1 MGGGSWLLYGLNL
14 GGPAAPPGPGGGYFP
29 ARYWAGRYFP
39 GRYFPGPAGTAPAPP
54 GPGAGY
60 YHAPCFPGRYFPG
73 RYFPGT
79 AVAPAGP
86 AAGPAPARRL
96 ALAWSVGT
104 RPFLL
109 WDTPMAVE
117 TDLEGFVGE
126 DWIVTLTAVS
136 PTDVTGWNCAFVL
149 RNPYSGAVLA
159 TRSGSDVTIAN
170 VSAGVF
176 TARVYAADLTLP
188 PAWYDFSFDRVDPG
202 ASTVLAHGKFNLKA
216 R

>member
-1 MGGGSWLLYGLNL
+1 MGSWLPYTLNL
-14 GGPAAPPGPGGGYFP
+14 GGPAPPPGPGGGY
-29 ARYWAGRYFP
+29 
-39 GRYFPGPAGTAPAPP
+39 
-54 GPGAGY
+54 
-60 YHAPCFPGRYFPG
+60 FPGRYFPG
-73 RYFPGT
+73 RYFAPRWFPG
-79 AVAPAGP
+79 AAPATPPGP
-86 AAGPAPARRL
+86 GGGYFPGRYFPGRHFPGRHFPGAGVGVTSPPAVTPARRV
-96 ALAWSVGT
+96 ALAWSAGT

-126 DWIVTLTAVS
+126 DWLITLTAVT
-136 PTDVTGWNCAFVL
+136 PTDVTGWNCALVL

-159 TRSGSDVTIAN
+159 TRAGGDVVVTN

-188 PAWYDFSFDRVDPG
+188 PAWYEFDFERQDVG

>member
-1 MGGGSWLLYGLNL
+1 VGGAWLLYLLNL
-14 GGPAAPPGPGGGYFP
+14 EPGGPPP
-29 ARYWAGRYFP
+29 
-39 GRYFPGPAGTAPAPP
+39 PP
-54 GPGAGY
+54 P
-60 YHAPCFPGRYFPG
+60 PSV
-73 RYFPGT
+73 T
-79 AVAPAGP
+79 
-86 AAGPAPARRL
+86 PARRVS
-96 ALAWSVGT
+96 LAWSAGT

-126 DWIVTLTAVS
+126 DWLLTFTAVT
-136 PTDVTGWNCAFVL
+136 PTDVTDWNCAFVL

-159 TRSGSDVTIAN
+159 TRAGGDVVVTN

-176 TARVYAADLTLP
+176 TARVYAADLTLEP
-188 PAWYDFSFDRVDPG
+188 NIYDFSFDRTDAG